1 MKYVIEFWNPWT
13 GCWQR
18 WNMEPVSFETA
29 SNMVFDRCF
38 YDTTFTRRARRARS
52 TN

>member
-18 WNMEPVSFETA
+18 WNMEPVGGVDA
-29 SNMVFDRCF
+29 IDMILDRRSV
-38 YDTTFTRRARRARS
+38 DTSLERRFVEA